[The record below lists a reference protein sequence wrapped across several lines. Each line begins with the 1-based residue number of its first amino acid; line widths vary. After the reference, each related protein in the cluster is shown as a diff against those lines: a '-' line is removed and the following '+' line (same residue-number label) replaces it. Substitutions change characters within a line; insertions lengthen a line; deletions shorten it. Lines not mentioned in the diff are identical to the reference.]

1 MEPREGEGEGEG
13 GPSAPD
19 ALGSSLSLAAP
30 SGPPSFEVLFSQVG
44 VVGRAQQVQLGLSCL
59 PLLFVALALASDPLL
74 TLVPPLRCRPG
85 PPSAN
90 TSEWEPTL
98 NASEEACPPPPPN
111 STRCPHGWDYS
122 GLPILTNN
130 MVTEWDLVCER
141 GWEVTLEQI
150 LFLLGFACGYLSL
163 GHPADRVGRRGVI
176 LLALGL
182 AGPCGVGGAAAGSPP
197 SLTALRFLLG
207 FTLAGADLGLYLTRL
222 ELCEPSQ
229 RLRAVLAGEL
239 MGVVGQFLLLGL
251 ALACKDWRLLL
262 RLITAPCILF
272 LLYGWPG
279 LFLESSRW
287 LLVSRRTTEAQA
299 VLRILAQRNRPRGEP
314 LGDEAE
320 EALRDLENTCPL
332 PAAAQIS
339 LSALLSCR
347 NIWKNLLI
355 LGFTTFIAHGIRH
368 CYQLVGGGVG
378 RKSQVDFNLYSLL
391 AGGTAGLACVFLG
404 VTADRFGRRGIL
416 LLTMTFTG
424 IASLVLLGLR
434 DYLNDVAITTFSILG
449 LFFSQAAGVL
459 SILLAAEVI
468 PTTVRGRG
476 LGLILALGA
485 LGQLSGPVQR
495 LHAGRGAFLQH
506 VVLAACA
513 LLCIVSIML
522 LPESKRKALPEAL
535 RDGELCR
542 RPSLLRPPPP
552 TRCDH
557 VPLLA
562 TPTPA
567 L

>member
-13 GPSAPD
+13 GPAAPD

-30 SGPPSFEVLFSQVG
+30 IGPPSFESLLSQVG

-59 PLLFVALALASDPLL
+59 PLLFVALGLASDPIL
-74 TLVPPLRCRPG
+74 TLVPPLRCRQ
-85 PPSAN
+85 AN
-90 TSEWEPTL
+90 ASGWEPTL
-98 NASEEACPPPPPN
+98 NASEETCSPPPPN

-122 GLPILTNN
+122 GLPVLRGN
-130 MVTEWDLVCER
+130 MVTQWDLVCER

-150 LFLLGFACGYLSL
+150 LFLLGFACGYLGL
-163 GHPADRVGRRGVI
+163 GHPTDRVGRRGVV

-197 SLTALRFLLG
+197 GLTALRFLLG
-207 FTLAGADLGLYLTRL
+207 FMLAGADLGLYLTRL

-229 RLRAVLAGEL
+229 RLRAILAGEL
-239 MGVVGQFLLLGL
+239 MGVLGQFLLLGL
-251 ALACKDWRLLL
+251 AVACKDWRLLL

-299 VLRILAQRNRPRGEP
+299 VLRVLAQRNRPQGEP

-320 EALRDLENTCPL
+320 EALRDL
-332 PAAAQIS
+332 
-339 LSALLSCR
+339 
-347 NIWKNLLI
+347 
-355 LGFTTFIAHGIRH
+355 
-368 CYQLVGGGVG
+368 
-378 RKSQVDFNLYSLL
+378 
-391 AGGTAGLACVFLG
+391 
-404 VTADRFGRRGIL
+404 
-416 LLTMTFTG
+416 
-424 IASLVLLGLR
+424 
-434 DYLNDVAITTFSILG
+434 NDVAITTFSVLG
-449 LFFSQAAGVL
+449 LFFAHAAGVL

-513 LLCIVSIML
+513 LLCILSIML

>member
-13 GPSAPD
+13 GPAAPD

-30 SGPPSFEVLFSQVG
+30 IGPPSFESLLSQVG
-44 VVGRAQQVQLGLSCL
+44 VVGRAQQVQVGLSCL
-59 PLLFVALALASDPLL
+59 PLLFVALGLASDPIL
-74 TLVPPLRCRPG
+74 TLVPPLRCRQ
-85 PPSAN
+85 AN
-90 TSEWEPTL
+90 ASGWEPTL
-98 NASEEACPPPPPN
+98 NASEEACSPPPPN

-122 GLPILTNN
+122 GLPVLRGN
-130 MVTEWDLVCER
+130 MVTQWDLVCER

-150 LFLLGFACGYLSL
+150 LFLLGFACGYLGL
-163 GHPADRVGRRGVI
+163 GHPTDRVGRRGVV

-197 SLTALRFLLG
+197 GLTALRFLLG
-207 FTLAGADLGLYLTRL
+207 FMLAGADLGLYLTRL

-229 RLRAVLAGEL
+229 RLRAILAGEL
-239 MGVVGQFLLLGL
+239 MGVLGQFLLLGL

-299 VLRILAQRNRPRGEP
+299 VLRVLAQRNRPHGEP

-332 PAAAQIS
+332 PATAQIS

-404 VTADRFGRRGIL
+404 VTVDRFGRRGIL
-416 LLTMTFTG
+416 LLTMTLTG

-434 DYLNDVAITTFSILG
+434 DYLNDVAIITFSVLG
-449 LFFSQAAGVL
+449 LFFAHAASVL

-513 LLCIVSIML
+513 LLCILSIML